1 MKNFC
6 DETTTKFNTFEKRI
20 CGLNICQNKLP
31 KKKLQSYERVN
42 KHSKDLRALKINNRK
57 TNLGNCLRRQNQFSN
72 TSKA

>member
-1 MKNFC
+1 M
-6 DETTTKFNTFEKRI
+6 
-20 CGLNICQNKLP
+20 KLP
-31 KKKLQSYERVN
+31 LNSTHLRKEYVDLIYVKISYQKKKFQSYERVN